1 MEVRTLLE
9 YYVLFMFTKYGSM
22 EEVKANAP
30 EELAAHLARSYE
42 LHRSGAALMA
52 GAFHEGNAEESVST
66 MGVFPLRE
74 PAEEFANRD
83 RIPIE
88 RHGARMVHKEMG

>member
-1 MEVRTLLE
+1 
-9 YYVLFMFTKYGSM
+9 
-22 EEVKANAP
+22 
-30 EELAAHLARSYE
+30 
-42 LHRSGAALMA
+42 MA

-74 PAEEFANRD
+74 LTEDFANRA

-88 RHGARMVHKEMG
+88 RHGARMVHKEMR